1 MKITDYESP
10 QFAYEDMI
18 RRIMR
23 RNYPLLRALRLE
35 LEDVYQDLALTAIQA
50 SRAFDPACSDSLEAH
65 VCM

>member
-23 RNYPLLRALRLE
+23 RNYPLLHALRL
-35 LEDVYQDLALTAIQA
+35 
-50 SRAFDPACSDSLEAH
+50 
-65 VCM
+65 